1 MGFTSKTWE
10 NTRWQTNTSFSLN
23 TSRCFFHIVLLSQ
36 GISLLLHATSSEP
49 CKELPGCWL
58 AVGPLLHSVGDPSG
72 DFSSQNRDGPTF
84 YGKFRMD
91 VMINYGKNGGKP
103 KLEATVMDFVWSWVW
118 GGSSTDWKRVGALK
132 TSPQVIQ
139 LGSPRVFT
147 ES

>member
-1 MGFTSKTWE
+1 M
-10 NTRWQTNTSFSLN
+10 
-23 TSRCFFHIVLLSQ
+23 
-36 GISLLLHATSSEP
+36 LLHATSSEP

-103 KLEATVMDFVWSWVW
+103 KLEATVWILF
-118 GGSSTDWKRVGALK
+118 GAGSEVVVLL
-132 TSPQVIQ
+132 I
-139 LGSPRVFT
+139 GSGL
-147 ES
+147 EL